1 MNLTC
6 LWAAAWKTMWGRYL
20 RVICE
25 TFALSRISPI
35 MTVRLS
41 SGSDSPEFDVGMVKA
56 IFAASKE
63 DEEFRVEFRDLTAEF
78 RPD

>member
-1 MNLTC
+1 
-6 LWAAAWKTMWGRYL
+6 MWGRYL

-25 TFALSRISPI
+25 TFAFVSNIPDNDG
-35 MTVRLS
+35 TVEFWL
-41 SGSDSPEFDVGMVKA
+41 GFPEFDVGMVKA